1 MADDLQQTTR
11 AAPAAAKADAA
22 PVPRGRGRGRGRGRP
37 IGDREARR
45 AELLQAALSV
55 IAEEG
60 YAGASL
66 RRVAERAGCTT
77 GTVTYYFANKEAM
90 MAAVIESR
98 FDVFDTILEVQDR
111 ADIRAGFRLWLD
123 LMGDEESGERLGA
136 LQLLAHA
143 RHEPA
148 LAAIYQRRYGRY
160 RDALTNILARQQREG
175 RVRADI
181 PADVLSDQL
190 CAMGD
195 GWMMLLPI
203 EPERF
208 SPARVQVLLDA
219 TMALIAPIPSAGGE
233 TGPVR
238 SRPAEPG
245 KAERSSRRPGSTQD
259 R

>member
-1 MADDLQQTTR
+1 MASE
-11 AAPAAAKADAA
+11 PAT
-22 PVPRGRGRGRGRGRP
+22 RGRGRP
-37 IGDREARR
+37 VGDREARR
-45 AELLQAALSV
+45 AEILKAALAV

-60 YAGASL
+60 YAAASL

-77 GTVTYYFANKEAM
+77 GAVTYYFANREAM

-98 FDVFDTILEVQDR
+98 FDVFDTILDVQGR
-111 ADIRAGFRLWLD
+111 GDIRAGFKLWLD
-123 LMGDEESGERLGA
+123 LMAAEETGERA
-136 LQLLAHA
+136 ASLQLLASA

-148 LAAIYQRRYGRY
+148 LASVYQRRYGRY
-160 RDALTNILARQQREG
+160 RDDLTKILARQQGEG

-208 SPARVQVLLDA
+208 TPARVEALLDA
-219 TMALIAPIPSAGGE
+219 TATLIAPIP
-233 TGPVR
+233 P
-238 SRPAEPG
+238 
-245 KAERSSRRPGSTQD
+245 RR
-259 R
+259 